1 MAEQIIWSSASEND
15 FGVILEYLISHW
27 NERVVLK
34 FIDKIDNTVSLIA
47 KNPKLFPII
56 NKDLKIRKCV
66 ITKHNT
72 LFYRSVSKNIEIVRL
87 FDSRQNPNKLIF

>member
-34 FIDKIDNTVSLIA
+34 FIDKIDNTVSLIE
-47 KNPKLFPII
+47 KNSSRLC
-56 NKDLKIRKCV
+56 LG
-66 ITKHNT
+66 
-72 LFYRSVSKNIEIVRL
+72 VR
-87 FDSRQNPNKLIF
+87 